1 MRHRTTNSK
10 GLRFDEQ
17 VVIVIDADSGIG
29 KSMALLYGRRGARVV
44 ANTCYTSE
52 SSRKKKIQHL
62 GQTVNKIL
70 YDGGIAVANYDSLR
84 TPERIVQCAI
94 DNFGGV
100 DVLVCNQ
107 GSLDQLSTGG
117 EDWDILTESYFFL
130 THKLILECW
139 QHFQKQRYGRI
150 LLATNGE
157 GICGDT
163 QPAAYHAAK
172 TGIIG
177 LSQTLSKDG
186 LKDNIHCNSFVFG
199 PTMLLA
205 GQTIK
210 AYPGANPELFEY
222 FAPFLFYLTH
232 ELCTETGSFFEIGP
246 RNFLKI
252 EQKIAHNL
260 NFTTSLPKEMLTE
273 WRSMLESEGRD
284 LPPEVDLSLSNKIVF
299 VTGADTDLGKV
310 VTKQLL
316 SLGAFVIAYEGEM
329 LQCAIP
335 IVKKED
341 IKFKSIRLTSK
352 RVLGKILGSKKA
364 DNPEISNIRVLQ
376 GLGPTEAVANAFS
389 CKGKIDAL
397 IHCSSIS
404 VAMSLMKP
412 SPSYWRRV
420 YRRHVGL
427 PHKLAT
433 EIINTIETG
442 NVVVITPSDAPGA
455 PLVDMALSGMNR
467 TISKQKPKI
476 LMNTIRASSF
486 KVPED
491 LQTTASLACLLACNN
506 VPFQGT
512 FFEVNN
518 NLVNLP
524 ELRHSMGFKIPHGD
538 LTSAPEEVMRKWW
551 QISKPKNESLRA
563 RRSSILISKELPK
576 TRDRSRRLSF
586 SG

>member
-1 MRHRTTNSK
+1 MRHRNTNSK
-10 GLRFDEQ
+10 GLRFDGQ

-29 KSMALLYGRRGARVV
+29 RSLALLYGRRGARVV
-44 ANTCYTSE
+44 ANTCCTSE
-52 SSRKKKIQHL
+52 NTRRKKIQHL
-62 GQTVNKIL
+62 DQVVNKIL
-70 YDGGIAVANYDSLR
+70 YYGGLAVANYDPLQS
-84 TPERIVQCAI
+84 PEKIVRCAI
-94 DNFGGV
+94 DNFGSV

-107 GSLDQLSTGG
+107 GSLDQISVGG
-117 EDWDILTESYFFL
+117 EDWDVLTESYFFSL
-130 THKLILECW
+130 HKLILECW

-157 GICGDT
+157 GICGNT

-186 LKDNIHCNSFVFG
+186 QKDNIHSNSYVLG

-252 EQKIAHNL
+252 EQKIAHSL
-260 NFTTSLPKEMLTE
+260 SFTSSLPKEMLRE

-284 LPPEVDLSLSNKIVF
+284 LPPEVEPSLLNKIVF

-329 LQCAIP
+329 LQRAIP
-335 IVKKED
+335 VVKKEEEV
-341 IKFKSIRLTSK
+341 KFKTIRLTSK
-352 RVLGKILGSKKA
+352 RVLGKILGSRKS
-364 DNPEISNIRVLQ
+364 DNSDLSNIRVLQ
-376 GLGPTEAVANAFS
+376 GLGPTEAVADAFT
-389 CKGKIDAL
+389 CKGRIDAI

-404 VAMSLMKP
+404 VAMSLMEP

-427 PHKLAT
+427 AHKLAT
-433 EIINTIETG
+433 EFLNTIATG
-442 NVVVITPSDAPGA
+442 NVVIITPSDAPGA
-455 PLVDMALSGMNR
+455 SLVNMALTGMHR
-467 TISKQKPKI
+467 TISMQKPEIK
-476 LMNTIRASSF
+476 MNTVRASSF
-486 KVPED
+486 NNPEN
-491 LQTTASLACLLACNN
+491 LQTTASLACLLACAN
-506 VPFQGT
+506 VPFQSS
-512 FFEVNN
+512 FFEVDN
-518 NLVNLP
+518 NLVTLP
-524 ELRHSMGFKIPHGD
+524 ELRHSMGFKIPFGD
-538 LTSAPEEVMRKWW
+538 LASAPEEIMRKWW
-551 QISKPKNESLRA
+551 QISKPKNELTRS
-563 RRSSILISKELPK
+563 RRSSILIPKELPK
-576 TRDRSRRLSF
+576 TRDRSRRLS